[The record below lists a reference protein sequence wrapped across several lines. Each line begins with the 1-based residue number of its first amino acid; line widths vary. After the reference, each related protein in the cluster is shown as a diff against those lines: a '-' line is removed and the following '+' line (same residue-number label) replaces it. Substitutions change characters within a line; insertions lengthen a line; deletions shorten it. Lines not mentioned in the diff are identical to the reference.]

1 MILTEFFSEQAL
13 FSVNKP
19 ILFSDLHIGL
29 DMRDAHFHH
38 GFDLHPC
45 ILYPS
50 INGINLSLYERHSLK
65 YLQFKDFLWA
75 NMRLSRTR
83 RDMRN
88 NPNSLHVTFVQRND
102 IAGRG
107 RTIVNIEEVYSTV
120 EKINPNATIHIT
132 DLSEVSFSVQLD
144 LFAKTDVLVA
154 VGGTALHNS
163 IFMHPGTS
171 ILAIMPTAWCHWA
184 W

>member
-1 MILTEFFSEQAL
+1 VQAL
-13 FSVNKP
+13 FSVDKP

-29 DMRDAHFHH
+29 DIRDAHFHH

-45 ILYPS
+45 VLQPS
-50 INGINLSLYERHSLK
+50 VNDANFSLYKRYSSR
-65 YLQFKDFLWA
+65 YLQFKNFLWTG
-75 NMRLSRTR
+75 MHLSRTR
-83 RDMRN
+83 KEMRN
-88 NPNSLHVTFVQRND
+88 DTSNLHVTFVQRND

-107 RTIVNIEEVYSTV
+107 RTIVNIEEVYNTV
-120 EKINPNATIHIT
+120 GKINPNATIHIT
-132 DLSEVSFSVQLD
+132 DLSEVLFSVQLD